1 MNLNQEYYKQC
12 EIFSQEKSFTSGQ
25 IFNTFHNVV
34 AKSTTERENS
44 NYLPKANIISTPKN
58 RAFFVCG
65 LHTPKERLET
75 LRGSERHYEL
85 GTPKSGHT
93 QILSMVACS
102 GQGIALG
109 CSPLVAVF
117 SPRYTLSP
125 YTVRSVSDSPAKFT
139 KGLLAMLF
147 KFITLGEKRLKITVH
162 ARNEQEARNKLIC
175 SHAVLFARINTKGGI
190 YA

>member
-1 MNLNQEYYKQC
+1 MNLNQEHYKQC

-25 IFNTFHNVV
+25 IFNKFHNVI
-34 AKSTTERENS
+34 AKSMTERENS
-44 NYLPKANIISTPKN
+44 NNLSKANITSTPKN

-65 LHTPKERLET
+65 LHTPKERYNLAC
-75 LRGSERHYEL
+75 S
-85 GTPKSGHT
+85 
-93 QILSMVACS
+93 SMVACS

-109 CSPLVAVF
+109 CFPLIAVF

-125 YTVRSVSDSPAKFT
+125 YTVRSVSDSPSKFI